1 VKTNDDYR
9 QKGHC
14 LMQSDSEND
23 DAELYTDELDPTFV
37 NSRREACIIFC
48 AWLVALCWCV
58 PFCYLNGYNVADP
71 ENIPTTFGMPSWVV
85 WGIAVPWIAADVF
98 TVWFCFFYMKND
110 DLGVSP
116 EELAAIEAE
125 GI

>member
-1 VKTNDDYR
+1 
-9 QKGHC
+9 
-14 LMQSDSEND
+14 MQSDSEND

-71 ENIPTTFGMPSWVV
+71 ENVPTTFGMPSWVV

-125 GI
+125 GS

>member
-1 VKTNDDYR
+1 
-9 QKGHC
+9 
-14 LMQSDSEND
+14 MQSDTEND
-23 DAELYTDELDPTFV
+23 DAELYSDELDPTFV

-48 AWLVALCWCV
+48 AWLVALGWCV
-58 PFCYLNGYNVADP
+58 PYCYLNGYNVAEA
-71 ENIPTTFGMPSWVV
+71 ENIPTTIGMPSWVV

-116 EELAAIEAE
+116 EELAAIQAE